1 MSIYERETLVI
12 VEPFTRQPAG
22 NEVIIGR
29 LETGVFLAVPT
40 EGVELLEHF
49 ALGRTVGEVSDH
61 YRQKYGEV
69 PDLNDFLSFMES
81 KGLVRP
87 KTASTS
93 RNPSPASPKVASRRY
108 HFSNFPQAL
117 AEKLFSLPVIA
128 GSLALIAA
136 ATVIV
141 FLDLS
146 LAPRPRDLYFPDH
159 RTLCATLLA
168 LSGYAT
174 IFVHEF
180 GHLVAARS
188 LGINSRIGI
197 SHRLWYLVAETD
209 LTGLW
214 SVPRRQR
221 YLPMLAGVLID
232 LVSAS
237 LLVLL
242 LWAHAHHMLAMP
254 VVVLRLV
261 RALGITYL
269 LRVAWQFFF
278 YIRTD
283 FYFVIANF
291 LNCRNLLK
299 DTEVFLR
306 NQLARIF
313 RTILPVDQSAIPAAE
328 RRIIRIY
335 SVIWVAGRLL
345 SFFLFFW
352 VTIPVAIRYTVNLTA
367 AFRSGYSANRYNF
380 LDALLLTAYFM
391 VPLMTGL
398 SLWIASFV
406 RRERTR

>member
-1 MSIYERETLVI
+1 
-12 VEPFTRQPAG
+12 
-22 NEVIIGR
+22 
-29 LETGVFLAVPT
+29 
-40 EGVELLEHF
+40 
-49 ALGRTVGEVSDH
+49 
-61 YRQKYGEV
+61 
-69 PDLNDFLSFMES
+69 MEA

-87 KTASTS
+87 KNGAVETGKSQA
-93 RNPSPASPKVASRRY
+93 PASPTVAPRRY
-108 HFSNFPQAL
+108 HFTNFPQTL
-117 AEKLFSLPVIA
+117 AEKLFSWPVIL
-128 GSLALIAA
+128 GSLGLIAL
-136 ATVIV
+136 ATVLV
-141 FLDLS
+141 LLDPQLM
-146 LAPRPRDLYFPDH
+146 PRPRDLYFPDH
-159 RTLCATLLA
+159 RTLCATVLA
-168 LSGYAT
+168 LFGYAT

-232 LVSAS
+232 LASAS
-237 LLVLL
+237 LLIML
-242 LWAHAHHMLAMP
+242 LWAHAHQMLTLP
-254 VVVLRLV
+254 VLVLRLV

-306 NQLARIF
+306 NQLARVLGFI
-313 RTILPVDQSAIPAAE
+313 RRVDQSAIPAAE
-328 RRIIRIY
+328 LRIIRIY

-352 VTIPVAIRYTVNLTA
+352 VTIPVAIRYIVNLTA
-367 AFRSGYSANRYNF
+367 AFRAGYANNRYNF

-391 VPLMTGL
+391 VPLVTGF
-398 SLWIASFV
+398 SLWITGFM